1 MESSSERTAVR
12 PSGTVPPQSP
22 PPPGPD
28 DDGEPAP
35 PARDEPRR
43 WSRAS
48 VAALTATAVLL
59 GGALVTHLSMI
70 FLSVAPPNALSVE
83 HGDTVDAYVQPEFG
97 QDWKLFAPNPMQRNE
112 AVGARV
118 NTLAADGRPHASEW
132 INLTDRDIETIRGNP
147 APSHADQN
155 MLRRAWDAYIATHS
169 VTDNRPKGVRGAMTG
184 DYLKR
189 VVLQRIGRT
198 LNGERIVSLQVGGRF
213 TMVDPPAWS
222 SEQPSDTT
230 DYRLLPWWKVTDQDY
245 RSL

>member
-1 MESSSERTAVR
+1 METSSDATAVR
-12 PSGTVPPQSP
+12 PISAVPPQSP

-28 DDGEPAP
+28 DGEPVP
-35 PARDEPRR
+35 PARDEAPR
-43 WSRAS
+43 WSRVS
-48 VAALTATAVLL
+48 VAALTTTAALL
-59 GGALVTHLSMI
+59 ACALVTHLGML
-70 FLSVAPPNALSVE
+70 FLSVAPPNALTVE
-83 HGDTVDAYVQPEFG
+83 HHDTVDAYVQPEFG

-118 NTLAADGRPHASEW
+118 NTLAANGRPRASEW

-147 APSHADQN
+147 APSHVDQN
-155 MLRRAWDAYIATHS
+155 MLRRAWDTYIATHS
-169 VTDNRPKGVRGAMTG
+169 VTDDRPKGARGTMAR

-189 VVLQRIGRT
+189 VVLQRLGRT
-198 LNGERIVSLQVGGRF
+198 WQGERIVSLQVGGRF

-230 DYRLLPWWKVTDQDY
+230 EYRLLPWWTVTDQDH

>member
-12 PSGTVPPQSP
+12 PTSTVPPQYP

-28 DDGEPAP
+28 DGGPATVTQ
-35 PARDEPRR
+35 DEALR

-59 GGALVTHLSMI
+59 ACALVTHLGMI
-70 FLSVAPPNALSVE
+70 FLSVAPPNALTVE
-83 HGDTVDAYVQPEFG
+83 HHDVVDAYVQPEFG
-97 QDWKLFAPNPMQRNE
+97 QDWKLFAPNPLQRNE

-118 NTLAADGRPHASEW
+118 NTIAANGRPHASEW

-155 MLRRAWDAYIATHS
+155 MLRRAWDAYIDTHG
-169 VTDNRPKGVRGAMTG
+169 VTDNRPKGARGKMTG

-189 VVLQRIGRT
+189 VVLQRLGRT
-198 LNGERIVSLQVGGRF
+198 WKGERIVSLQVGGRF

-230 DYRLLPWWKVTDQDY
+230 DYRLLRWWKVTDQDY